1 MHWSDRGVI
10 LSIHKFDE
18 VGAVVRVLTATRGV
32 CAGVDKY
39 ALSSRKRGTYQIGNL
54 VEVEWKA
61 RLPEHLGT
69 YRTELVEP
77 LAAYALDDAL
87 KLTALQSASEMLQML
102 LHERDPHPDIYDSV
116 MAFLFAMR
124 MDDGGYD
131 IYRPH
136 PHPLP
141 KGEGV
146 KENTLPKGEGVIENT
161 LLKPS
166 PTGRGLGEGSSS
178 QSIPSWIIE
187 YVRFEFNLLT
197 SLGFGLDLESCAATG
212 MTQDLRYVSP
222 KSGRAVSV
230 DGAQGYENKLLKLPP
245 FLLFNSPLVG
255 ESLSASEA
263 VGGHGIEK
271 NPHGSPVLARSP
283 TRGEQRKDIPSGT
296 EILDG
301 LRLCGYFLEARAFG
315 VQDKPLPLARIR
327 FIKRCEQRL
336 KNTGLRPQENYQEA
350 HDGQVLDA

>member
-77 LAAYALDDAL
+77 LAAYVLDDAL
-87 KLTALQSASEMLQML
+87 KLTALQSACEMLQML
-102 LHERDPHPDIYDSV
+102 LHERDPHPEIYDCM
-116 MAFLFAMR
+116 MAFLYAMR
-124 MDDGGYD
+124 MDD
-131 IYRPH
+131 
-136 PHPLP
+136 
-141 KGEGV
+141 EW
-146 KENTLPKGEGVIENT
+146 
-161 LLKPS
+161 LKS
-166 PTGRGLGEGSSS
+166 
-178 QSIPSWIIE
+178 
-187 YVRFEFNLLT
+187 YVLFEFNLLT

-222 KSGRAVSV
+222 KSGRAVSAE
-230 DGAQGYENKLLKLPP
+230 GAAGYENRLLKLPS
-245 FLLFNSPLVG
+245 FLLTTDHRPLTA
-255 ESLSASEA
+255 SL
-263 VGGHGIEK
+263 
-271 NPHGSPVLARSP
+271 
-283 TRGEQRKDIPSGT
+283 

-315 VQDKPLPLARIR
+315 AQDKTLPLARER
-327 FIKRCEQRL
+327 FMKRCKQRL
-336 KNTGLRPQENYQEA
+336 VNFGAPTIQTYQET